1 MKLKIAVVD
10 GNPADLGILRRM
22 LNSSDL
28 DVELA
33 AVSGAIEFQNLQHD
47 QFDCA
52 LIDVR
57 LSDGDGVDALR
68 HICAGKDYPPCPVIV
83 MSMHGDEHTATRA
96 FKAGANDY
104 LIKDSLTPNSLK
116 RTVLNAI
123 DKWHTEY
130 TMRNDWELQRVALQ
144 NVERANIAK
153 TRFISNLSHQVR
165 IPLTTIIG
173 FAELIETARLGDEK
187 VAFEK
192 YQDYAADIS
201 RSAREVLDLMSS
213 IIDLARF
220 ENGDSQITKAN
231 FDPRHALRQVIEAF
245 SEYANNAH
253 VSVRVDDGRAPHSIE
268 SDDRA
273 VKVIMTNLLSNA
285 IKFTPAGRHVEVK
298 LREVE
303 GGLCVFS
310 VEDSGAGMNPEDLG
324 YLMRP
329 FERYRTQ
336 VTSTGN
342 ELGVGLP
349 MVNSLVQTLGG
360 DLRFET
366 APGRGTTATVV
377 LPGTTPDLTRQ

>member
-1 MKLKIAVVD
+1 MMLKIAVVD

-28 DVELA
+28 DVDLVE
-33 AVSGAIEFQNLQHD
+33 VSGAVEFQNLTHD

-57 LSDGDGVDALR
+57 LPDGDGVDALIR
-68 HICAGKDYPPCPVIV
+68 VCAGKDYPPCPVIV

-104 LIKDSLTPNSLK
+104 LIKDSLTPNNLK
-116 RTVLNAI
+116 RTLLNAI
-123 DKWHTEY
+123 DKWHAEY
-130 TMRNDWELQRVALQ
+130 TMRNDWELQRHALQ
-144 NVERANIAK
+144 NAERANIAK

-173 FAELIETARLGDEK
+173 FAELIEAARLGDDK
-187 VAFEK
+187 AAFGK
-192 YQDYAADIS
+192 YQEYAGDIS

-231 FDPRHALRQVIEAF
+231 FDPRHALRQVIETF
-245 SEYANNAH
+245 SEHADNAH
-253 VSVRVDDGRAPHSIE
+253 VSVRVDDVRAPHSIE

-273 VKVIMTNLLSNA
+273 FKVIMTNLLSNA
-285 IKFTPAGRHVEVK
+285 IKFTPAGQHVQVK

-303 GGLCVFS
+303 GGFCVFS

-324 YLMRP
+324 YLVRP

-336 VTSTGN
+336 VTSTGKD
-342 ELGVGLP
+342 LGVGLP

-377 LPGTTPDLTRQ
+377 LPGTATDATRQ